1 MMVNERSAGA
11 CGDGLASHDHNN
23 IRFPLSSTKNP
34 LCSDCPGVGSVGTPN
49 GSQMNLVLL

>member
-11 CGDGLASHDHNN
+11 CGDGLASHDHND

-34 LCSDCPGVGSVGTPN
+34 LSDCPGVAWGH
-49 GSQMNLVLL
+49 QMDLK